1 MPDTPEKTLPQVCE
15 EIGLRLEIYKKPRDV
30 ADISV
35 EKDVADI
42 SVEKNGDK
50 EWKHYA
56 YSVGVC
62 LDHNVMPPI
71 PYKLGVGHVVKLK
84 ERRAML
90 KPPQVADVIYSLVM
104 ESSATDT
111 TFEDWCSDCGYD
123 TDSRKALEMYLLCQE
138 NGIKIRKLLGKH
150 FAAVRD
156 AAQNY

>member
-1 MPDTPEKTLPQVCE
+1 MSDTPEKTLPQVCE

-35 EKDVADI
+35 EK
-42 SVEKNGDK
+42 NGDK

-56 YSVGVC
+56 YSVGVR
-62 LDHNVMPPI
+62 LNHNVMPPI
-71 PYKLGVGHVVKLK
+71 PYKLGVGHVVKAKGCTL
-84 ERRAML
+84 L

-104 ESSATDT
+104 DSPAADT
-111 TFEDWCSDCGYD
+111 TFEDWCSEFGYD
-123 TDSRKALEMYLLCQE
+123 TDSRKALETYLLCQE
-138 NGIKIRKLLGKH
+138 NGVKIRKLLGKH